1 MSDWRTFWGRN
12 RGLKLLALG
21 LALALWFAVGSE
33 ERTETTL
40 NLALELANLPPK
52 MIITSEV
59 PASLQ
64 VRVMGPG
71 SVVRKLTQARLM
83 HTIDLSG
90 YKSGRHSFSL
100 GPNSFSFPRGVT
112 VTRIQ
117 PNPLKLTLAVTTT
130 RNLPIKPVLEG
141 RPPEG
146 FEVMEVKIRP
156 AQITVKGP
164 APELADLKFVPTLP
178 IDLTNLSGST
188 TVATDVDFKNFHLS
202 VQEQVPILADLT
214 IEAREATRTITGV
227 PVVASPRPARLNPSE
242 VTLTLQGPWDQV
254 KNLKP
259 KEVKATVDTQ
269 NLGAGRRRL
278 KVAVTLPPGLRLL
291 KVQPNAVTAQGAK
304 SP

>member
-1 MSDWRTFWGRN
+1 MSDWRTFLGRN

-21 LALALWFAVGSE
+21 LAVALWFAVGSE

-64 VRVMGPG
+64 VRAIGPA
-71 SVVRKLTQARLM
+71 SVVRKLTQTRLV

-130 RNLPIKPVLEG
+130 RTLPIKPVLEG
-141 RPPEG
+141 RPPDG
-146 FEVMEVKIRP
+146 YEVTEVKTRP
-156 AQITVKGP
+156 DQITIKGP

-178 IDLTNLSGST
+178 IDLTNISGST
-188 TVATDVDFKNFHLS
+188 TVATDVDFKNLHLT
-202 VQEQVPILADLT
+202 VQEQISILADLT
-214 IEAREATRTITGV
+214 IEAREATRTIPGV
-227 PVVASPRPARLNPSE
+227 PVEARPRAARLSPSQ
-242 VTLTLQGPWDQV
+242 VTLTLQGPGLRLKD
-254 KNLKP
+254 LKP
-259 KEVKATVDTQ
+259 KDLKATVDTQ
-269 NLGAGRRRL
+269 NLGTSRRRL
-278 KVAVTLPPGLRLL
+278 KVAVSPPSGVRLL
-291 KVQPNAVTAQGAK
+291 KVQPDTVTAQGAK
-304 SP
+304 